1 MNFLDH
7 IWLIPLFPL
16 FGAALML
23 LIGRLDRS
31 LSPVAVAPVLSRAC

>member
-1 MNFLDH
+1 MNFLDY

-23 LIGRLDRS
+23 FLGKRLDPAIHIFWNR
-31 LSPVAVAPVLSRAC
+31 LDWG